1 MAFLGID
8 LSASS
13 KRGSAYAVLDRQGSL
28 THLDSFTYL
37 DDLLVI
43 LEDKSPSL
51 IAIDAPLSLPNG
63 LDCLEE
69 SHPCSTVPDQ
79 KGRIAEQELARM
91 HIGCFFTTKRSIIKA
106 LIYRGLEVHKELVQR
121 DYRVIE
127 VYPYATK
134 VILFGDKIPPKNG
147 ARGLSFLKERLS
159 KLIYGLD
166 PYIDGLTHN
175 GCDAILAAYTAYLHG
190 DDQSDSLGTS
200 EEGYIVVP
208 QLLTKAMHRN

>member
-106 LIYRGLEVHKELVQR
+106 LIYRGMDLQRELVSR
-121 DYRVIE
+121 GYEVVE

-134 VILFGDKIPPKNG
+134 VILFGNKIPPKNS
-147 ARGLSFLKERLS
+147 ARGLAFLKDKLS
-159 KLIYGLD
+159 GLIDGLD
-166 PYIDGLTHN
+166 PYINGLNHD
-175 GCDAILAAYTAYLHG
+175 GCDALLAAYTARLHSES
-190 DDQSDSLGTS
+190 QTEALGIP
-200 EEGYIVVP
+200 EEGYVMVP
-208 QLLTKAMHRN
+208 KPTSVPAP